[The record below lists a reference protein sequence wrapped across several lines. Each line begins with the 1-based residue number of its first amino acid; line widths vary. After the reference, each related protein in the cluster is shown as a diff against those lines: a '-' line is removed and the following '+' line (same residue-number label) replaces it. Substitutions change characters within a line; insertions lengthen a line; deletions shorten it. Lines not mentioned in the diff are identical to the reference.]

1 MKGTE
6 RDAESW
12 RTPRITPPA
21 RPRAGAIALGAL
33 AAGGIVAIL
42 AWLASPARRG
52 AQVTEQDRD
61 VEAAPPASIVPL
73 PLYRAGAIAWRVL
86 AVVALL
92 AILVYLAFLL
102 GTVTASILISLIVA
116 ATFAPVTRNLRA
128 RGWSRAKAA
137 AVVTTAA
144 VVVAGVVIALV
155 VIAFVPYV
163 DDIVTG
169 VQNGV
174 VALRAELQQA
184 QISPEGISAIE
195 DAVAAVREWIAGQ
208 VAGFAG
214 AVASGVTVGILSLF
228 LTYYVLADGDN
239 FWNQI
244 LKATDE
250 RHRADVESSG
260 WDALERVG
268 GYLRGTA
275 ILAGFRAIVV
285 LALLFLFDVP
295 LAAPLAVLVFLG
307 GFIPYIGPLV
317 ATLAVLLAALAT
329 VGLQTTILIF
339 LLLGVAT
346 VIQTQL
352 LRPFIYGRSIHL
364 HPFVI
369 LTALPIAGYVAG
381 MIGLFAALPV
391 IAFAVAIGGT
401 LLEVLEP
408 PVEDPSRLVS
418 GWLDRVAQWSW
429 RALAIIGVVAVV
441 ITLTSQVPLVI
452 IPIIAAA
459 VIAATI
465 APLSSALQR
474 RGWSASRAAATVTG
488 GTFLLLLAVVIVAVI
503 QLAGPLIDSVRASM
517 DGAQQANATT
527 SGDVEA
533 LIDLVATVGGAI
545 VGAIGTVAGAVSAL
559 AVILL
564 LSPILAFYLLR
575 DAPRGW
581 AVLTARA
588 TPWRRAVLNTGGTE
602 ATEIL
607 GGYMLGTAAI
617 SAVGAISQYLIMVL
631 LGLPFAIPIAIL
643 SFIACFIPY
652 IGGFV
657 TTGLA
662 FLIAVAYGEP
672 PQIVIMFI
680 YTIVFNL
687 VQGNIV
693 TPLVYS
699 RAGIA
704 GMFLIVPILAVI
716 QATWRSVVLVLG
728 NEPAAPKASV
738 DTMDAAAGAVLV
750 PKPAD

>member
-1 MKGTE
+1 MTE
-6 RDAESW
+6 PGRE
-12 RTPRITPPA
+12 P
-21 RPRAGAIALGAL
+21 
-33 AAGGIVAIL
+33 
-42 AWLASPARRG
+42 
-52 AQVTEQDRD
+52 
-61 VEAAPPASIVPL
+61 EAAPSPSIVPL
-73 PLYRAGAIAWRVL
+73 PLHRAGAIAWRVL
-86 AVVALL
+86 AVVGLL
-92 AILVYLAFLL
+92 AILVYLAFVL

-116 ATFAPVTRNLRA
+116 ATFAPVTRSLRA

-137 AVVTTAA
+137 AVVTAAA
-144 VVVAGVVIALV
+144 VLVAGAVIALV
-155 VIAFVPYV
+155 VIALVPYV
-163 DDIVTG
+163 GDIVTA

-174 VALRAELQQA
+174 AELKAQLQAA
-184 QISPEGISAIE
+184 QISSEGITAIE
-195 DAVAAVREWIAGQ
+195 NAVAAVRGWITGEVAAIAGS
-208 VAGFAG
+208 VAG
-214 AVASGVTVGILSLF
+214 GVTVGILSLF

-239 FWNQI
+239 FWNQV
-244 LKATDE
+244 LEATDE
-250 RHRADVESSG
+250 GHRAEVEASG

-275 ILAGFRAIVV
+275 ILAGFRAVV
-285 LALLFLFDVP
+285 VFVLLFLFGVP

-317 ATLAVLLAALAT
+317 ATLGVLLAALAT
-329 VGLQTTILIF
+329 VGVQTTIVIF

-391 IAFAVAIGGT
+391 IAFSVAIGGT
-401 LLEVLEP
+401 FLRLLEP
-408 PVEDPSRLVS
+408 PVEDRTRVVS
-418 GWLDRVAQWSW
+418 GWLDRLAQWSW
-429 RALAIIGVVAVV
+429 RALAVIGVVGVV
-441 ITLTSQVPLVI
+441 VVLVAQVPLVV
-452 IPIIAAA
+452 IPIIVAA

-465 APLSSALQR
+465 APLAKALRR
-474 RGWSASRAAATVTG
+474 RGWSPSRAAAAVVG
-488 GTFLLLLAVVIVAVI
+488 GTFLLLLAVIILAVV
-503 QLAGPLIDSVRASM
+503 QLAGPLVDSVRASIS
-517 DGAQQANATT
+517 GAQQANSTAAGDIEALVALATT
-527 SGDVEA
+527 
-533 LIDLVATVGGAI
+533 VGTAI
-545 VGAIGTVAGAVSAL
+545 VNAIGTVAGAIGAM
-559 AVILL
+559 AVIVL

-588 TPWRRAVLNTGGTE
+588 TPWRRAVLNAGGTE

-662 FLIAVAYGEP
+662 FLIAVAFGTP
-672 PQIVIMFI
+672 AQIAIMFV

-699 RAGIA
+699 RAVSLHPAVVLLAIPAGGALAGIA

-716 QATWRSVVLVLG
+716 SATWRSVVVVLG
-728 NEPAAPKASV
+728 DEPVTPPAPQPDPD
-738 DTMDAAAGAVLV
+738 DTVSAVLV

>member
-1 MKGTE
+1 V
-6 RDAESW
+6 
-12 RTPRITPPA
+12 
-21 RPRAGAIALGAL
+21 GAL
-33 AAGGIVAIL
+33 IAAGVLAIL
-42 AWLASPARRG
+42 AWLAYPGRRG
-52 AQVTEQDRD
+52 NTVTGPTRD
-61 VEAAPPASIVPL
+61 PEAAPAPSIVPL
-73 PLYRAGAIAWRVL
+73 PLLRAGAIAWRLL
-86 AVVALL
+86 AVVGLL
-92 AILVYLAFLL
+92 AILVWLAFLL
-102 GTVTASILISLIVA
+102 GTVTASILVALIVG
-116 ATFAPVTRNLRA
+116 ATFAPVTRSLRA

-144 VVVAGVVIALV
+144 VLLAGIVIALV
-155 VIAFVPYV
+155 ILAFLPYV
-163 DDIVTG
+163 DDILTAVE
-169 VQNGV
+169 NGV
-174 VALRAELQQA
+174 TELRAQLRAA
-184 QISPEGISAIE
+184 QLSPDGMNAIQ
-195 DAVAAVREWIAGQ
+195 DAIAAVQGWVAAELTEV
-208 VAGFAG
+208 AG
-214 AVASGVTVGILSLF
+214 AVAAAVTIGILSLF

-239 FWNQI
+239 FWNKI
-244 LKATDE
+244 LDATDAS
-250 RHRADVESSG
+250 HRAEVESSG
-260 WDALERVG
+260 WEALERVG

-275 ILAGFRAIVV
+275 VLAGFRAIIV
-285 LALLFLFDVP
+285 LVLLMLFDVP

-317 ATLAVLLAALAT
+317 ATVAVLLAALAT
-329 VGLQTTILIF
+329 VGVPTTIVIF
-339 LLLGVAT
+339 VLLGIAT

-401 LLEVLEP
+401 VLNLLEP
-408 PVEDPSRLVS
+408 PVEDRTRVVS

-429 RALAIIGVVAVV
+429 RALAILGVVAVV
-441 ITLTSQVPLVI
+441 VTLIAQVPLVI

-459 VIAATI
+459 VIAAAI
-465 APLSSALQR
+465 APLARGLQR
-474 RGWSASRAAATVTG
+474 RGWSASRAAATVTA
-488 GTFLLLLAVVIVAVI
+488 GTFLLLLGVVILAVV
-503 QLAGPLIDSVRASM
+503 QLAGPLVDSVRASLQ
-517 DGAQQANATT
+517 GARQANTT
-527 SGDVEA
+527 TGGDVEA
-533 LIDLVATVGGAI
+533 LVQLVTTVGTAI
-545 VGAIGTVAGAVSAL
+545 VNAIGTVAGAVSAM
-559 AVILL
+559 AVIVL

-581 AVLTARA
+581 AVITARA
-588 TPWRRAVLNTGGTE
+588 TPWRRAVLNEGGTE
-602 ATEIL
+602 ATDIL

-617 SAVGAISQYLIMVL
+617 SAVGAISQYLIMVI

-657 TTGLA
+657 TTGIA
-662 FLIAVAYGEP
+662 FLIAVAYGTP
-672 PQIVIMFI
+672 PQIAIMFA

-699 RAGIA
+699 RAVSLHPAVVLLAIPAGGALAGIA

-716 QATWRSVVLVLG
+716 QATWRSIVLVLG
-728 NEPAAPKASV
+728 DEPAAAPAPV
-738 DTMDAAAGAVLV
+738 DDPDEAAAALLV